1 MDHISSLSGRRTPAR
16 PLMHVGLGLLL
27 MAELAC
33 PLAGQEPA
41 PTGIQ
46 ASQESAAT
54 ALEQLRKG
62 SARAYEQQVAPLL
75 STYCVSCHGPEK
87 HKGDINFA
95 AIATGAAALTEQA
108 TMKNCATKLLARE
121 MPPEKEHKQPSDAE
135 RETIMAW
142 VAGLR
147 RLAPRDPGPGI
158 IRRLS
163 RVEYANTLHDLLGVD
178 PKVAADLPNDSVGE
192 GYNSTISPLLMEKY
206 LLVADEVLDQLIKPD
221 HMSLSWKAGQLDAI
235 IERKA
240 QEGKPDGAE
249 RRLSGPCEV
258 TAVIPA
264 PVDGTYTITLR
275 AAAEKSSSREPAR
288 LAVRVDGQ
296 VVGEVKITATPKYPA
311 NYSVTFKL
319 STGKAH
325 LSLLMA
331 NPFVEDAAAPTA
343 AKSGALSA
351 PAPSPKPA
359 ADKSAVKPA
368 APPTGGPEMRT
379 VVLESVEV
387 AGPPASL
394 PSEAQ
399 RRLFVALPGKDLGKR
414 EAARKIAESFARR
427 AYRRPPAMEETELL
441 LKVFDLAAGQDE
453 VFSEAIK
460 LMLKA
465 VLVSP
470 EFLFLTPDEGSAGSG
485 SGRSRSGDIVAL
497 GDYQLAARLS
507 YLFWATMPDDELSGL
522 AANGTLHQPAVIAAQ
537 VRRLVADARAHALF
551 DGFGAPWL
559 GLDKLSDQPFDEKKF
574 PLMTRE
580 MRAAMY
586 TEAAMLFDGMMRE
599 DQSIIALLDSDYTY
613 LNQQLARLYGL
624 EAEVKGPQ
632 WRKVALADGNRGGV
646 LTMPGILA
654 VTSLPNRTSPVKR
667 GRWVLE
673 QILGQTPPPPPMNVP
688 PLEKQDTSE
697 NAVLNLRQRTE
708 RHRSDPA
715 CSGCHRM
722 LDPIGFG
729 LENFD
734 PLGRWREKDDTGVA
748 VDPVGELP
756 GRIRFSTPK
765 ELKAIIAA
773 RRDDFC
779 RTLTGKLLAYTLCHH
794 LEGYDEVVVDDIAA
808 AVAKDGYRF
817 QTLLIKIA
825 TSYPF
830 LNRHLAH

>member
-1 MDHISSLSGRRTPAR
+1 MMVVLFTARLSPEPPAR
-16 PLMHVGLGLLL
+16 SWWYRGVLLVLLALLL
-27 MAELAC
+27 AGLSTVVAAQE
-33 PLAGQEPA
+33 AGQA
-41 PTGIQ
+41 GSQ
-46 ASQESAAT
+46 ASSPDAA
-54 ALEQLRKG
+54 ASDQLRQRMEHG
-62 SARAYEQQVAPLL
+62 YEQQVVPLL
-75 STYCVSCHGPEK
+75 TTYCVRCHGPEK
-87 HKGDINFA
+87 HKGDIDFA
-95 AIATGAAALTEQA
+95 AITTGAAALAAPA
-108 TMKNCATKLLARE
+108 TWKTSAGKLLSRE
-121 MPPEKEHKQPSDAE
+121 MPPEKERKQPSDGE
-135 RETIMAW
+135 RDTIMAW
-142 VAGLR
+142 IASLK

-163 RVEYANTLHDLLGVD
+163 RLEYANTLHDLLGVD
-178 PKVAADLPNDSVGE
+178 PKVAADLPNDAVGE

-221 HMSLSWKAGQLDAI
+221 QMSLGWKAGQLDAI
-235 IERKA
+235 IDHKS
-240 QEGKPDGAE
+240 QEGRPDGAE
-249 RRLSGPCEV
+249 RRLSGPCEI

-264 PVDGTYTITLR
+264 PVDGTYTIKLR
-275 AAAEKSSSREPAR
+275 ASAEKSTSKDPAR
-288 LAVRVDGQ
+288 LALRVDGQ
-296 VVGEVKITATPKYPA
+296 VVAEVKVTASPKYPA
-311 NYSVTFKL
+311 SYSVNCRL
-319 STGKAH
+319 NAGKAH
-325 LSLLMA
+325 LSVLMA
-331 NPFVEDAAAPTA
+331 NPFVEDPAAPSA
-343 AKSGALSA
+343 SKPSPPAA
-351 PAPSPKPA
+351 PAAKPA
-359 ADKSAVKPA
+359 ADKAPAKPA
-368 APPTGGPEMRT
+368 APSATGAEVRT
-379 VVLESVEV
+379 VVLETIEV
-387 AGPPASL
+387 TGPPAAA

-399 RRLFVALPGKDLGKR
+399 RRLFVAVPGKDLGKR
-414 EAARKIAESFARR
+414 DAARRIAESFARR
-427 AYRRPPAMEETELL
+427 AYRRPPAPEELDLL
-441 LKVFDLAAGQDE
+441 LKVFDLADGQDE
-453 VFSEAIK
+453 VFSQAVK

-470 EFLFLTPDEGSAGSG
+470 EFLFLTPDEGSGA
-485 SGRSRSGDIVAL
+485 SGDIVAI

-507 YLFWATMPDDELSGL
+507 YLIWATMPDDELAAL
-522 AANGTLHQPAVIAAQ
+522 AANGTLRNPAVIAAQ
-537 VRRLVADARAHALF
+537 VRRLVADPRSHALF

-559 GLDKLSDQPFDEKKF
+559 GLDKLADQPFDEKKY

-580 MRAAMY
+580 MRSAMY
-586 TEAAMLFDGMMRE
+586 TEPAMLFDGILHE
-599 DQSIIALLDSDYTY
+599 DLSIIALLDCDYTY

-632 WRKVALADGNRGGV
+632 WRKVALADRNRGGV

-715 CSGCHRM
+715 CAGCHRI

-734 PLGRWREKDDTGVA
+734 PLGRWRERDDTGVA
-748 VDPVGELP
+748 VDAAGELP
-756 GRIRFSTPK
+756 GRIGFRSPK
-765 ELKAIIAA
+765 ELKAIIAG

-779 RTLTGKLLAYTLCHH
+779 HTLVSKLLAYTLCHH
-794 LEGYDEVVVDDIAA
+794 LEGYDEVVADEIAA

-817 QTLLIKIA
+817 QTLLIRIA

>member
-1 MDHISSLSGRRTPAR
+1 MMSPFTMPRPTVLAAHRLWHQGVLPA
-16 PLMHVGLGLLL
+16 L
-27 MAELAC
+27 
-33 PLAGQEPA
+33 LAGLSTLAAAQEPA
-41 PTGIQ
+41 PAGRQ
-46 ASQESAAT
+46 AGAAEST
-54 ALEQLRKG
+54 SPDQLRPRLE
-62 SARAYEQQVAPLL
+62 RAYEQQVVPLL
-75 STYCVSCHGPEK
+75 ATYCVSCHGPEK

-95 AIATGAAALTEQA
+95 AIATGAAALEAQA
-108 TMKNCATKLLARE
+108 TWKTCASKLLSRE
-121 MPPEKEHKQPSDAE
+121 MPPEQERRQPSDGE
-135 RETIMAW
+135 RDTIMAW
-142 VAGLR
+142 VAGLK

-178 PKVAADLPNDSVGE
+178 PKVAADLPDDTVGE

-221 HMSLSWKAGQLDAI
+221 QMLLSWRAGQLDAI
-235 IERKA
+235 IERKS
-240 QEGKPDGAE
+240 QEGRPDGAE
-249 RRLSGPCEV
+249 RRLSGPCEI

-264 PVDGTYTITLR
+264 PVDGTYTIKLR
-275 AAAEKSSSREPAR
+275 AAAEKSTSKDAAR
-288 LAVRVDGQ
+288 LALRIDGQ
-296 VVGEVKITATPKYPA
+296 VIGEVKVTASARFPA
-311 NYSVTFKL
+311 SYSVSCKL
-319 STGKAH
+319 SAGKAH
-325 LSLLMA
+325 LSVLMA
-331 NPFVEDAAAPTA
+331 NPFVEDPGAPSPAKPGPPAAAPTA
-343 AKSGALSA
+343 AK
-351 PAPSPKPA
+351 PA
-359 ADKSAVKPA
+359 ADKTPAKPA
-368 APPTGGPEMRT
+368 TPPAAGPEVRT
-379 VVLESVEV
+379 VVLATVEV
-387 AGPPASL
+387 TGPPAGP

-399 RRLFVALPGKDLGKR
+399 RRLFVAVPGKDLGKR
-414 EAARKIAESFARR
+414 DAARRIAESFARR
-427 AYRRPPAMEETELL
+427 AYRRPPAPEELDLL
-441 LKVFDLAAGQDE
+441 LRVFDLADGQDE
-453 VFSEAIK
+453 VFSEAVK

-470 EFLFLTPDEGSAGSG
+470 EFLFLTPDEGGGS
-485 SGRSRSGDIVAL
+485 SGGIVAI

-507 YLFWATMPDDELSGL
+507 YLLWATMPDEEL
-522 AANGTLHQPAVIAAQ
+522 AAAAADGTLHNPAVIAAQ
-537 VRRLVADARAHALF
+537 VRRLLADPRAHALF

-559 GLDKLSDQPFDEKKF
+559 GLDKLADQPFDERKF

-580 MRAAMY
+580 LRSAMY
-586 TEAAMLFDGMMRE
+586 TEAAMLFDGIMRE
-599 DQSIIALLDSDYTY
+599 DRSIIDLLDCDYTY

-688 PLEKQDTSE
+688 PLEKQDTGE
-697 NAVLNLRQRTE
+697 NAALNLRSRTE

-715 CSGCHRM
+715 CAGCHRI

-734 PLGRWREKDDTGVA
+734 PLGRWRDRDDTGVA

-756 GRIRFSTPK
+756 GRITFRTPK
-765 ELKAIIAA
+765 DLKAIIAG
-773 RRDDFC
+773 RKDDFC
-779 RTLTGKLLAYTLCHH
+779 RTLTAKLLAYTLCHH
-794 LEGYDEVVVDDIAA
+794 LEGYDEVVADEIST

-817 QTLLIKIA
+817 QTLLIRIA